1 MSISIA
7 ERIAALNKKAE
18 EGDAPPPPAIL
29 SKPKANKNLLADKIA
44 ALSIAN
50 GGDNNDDITKSDMSK
65 SKVGKLKPPPA
76 GAIPIMSFGGGP
88 PPSLLKKQ
96 KEREERMERMKQE
109 AALESNE
116 DGECE
121 EVESENPKEIG
132 KLKMPE
138 GAVPIM
144 FGAGPPP
151 SLLKKQKEREERM
164 EKMRQE
170 AAAHETT
177 DVSAGVGGADENAD
191 DALLSRPTIQGKRR
205 PRTRA

>member
-18 EGDAPPPPAIL
+18 EGDAPPPPAL

-50 GGDNNDDITKSDMSK
+50 GGDNNDDITKSDSK

-96 KEREERMERMKQE
+96 KEREERMEKMKQE

-116 DGECE
+116 DGEC
-121 EVESENPKEIG
+121 VESENPKEIG

>member
-18 EGDAPPPPAIL
+18 EGDAPPPPAI

-50 GGDNNDDITKSDMSK
+50 GGDNNDDITKSDSK

-96 KEREERMERMKQE
+96 KERDERMEKMKQE

-116 DGECE
+116 DGEC
-121 EVESENPKEIG
+121 VESENPKEIG

>member
-18 EGDAPPPPAIL
+18 EGDAPPPPAL

-96 KEREERMERMKQE
+96 KEREERMEKMKQE

-116 DGECE
+116 DGEC
-121 EVESENPKEIG
+121 VESENPKEIG

>member
-18 EGDAPPPPAIL
+18 EGDAPPPPAI

-50 GGDNNDDITKSDMSK
+50 GGDNNDDITKSDSK

-88 PPSLLKKQ
+88 PPLLLKKQ
-96 KEREERMERMKQE
+96 KERDERMEKMKQE

-116 DGECE
+116 DGEC
-121 EVESENPKEIG
+121 VESENPKEIG